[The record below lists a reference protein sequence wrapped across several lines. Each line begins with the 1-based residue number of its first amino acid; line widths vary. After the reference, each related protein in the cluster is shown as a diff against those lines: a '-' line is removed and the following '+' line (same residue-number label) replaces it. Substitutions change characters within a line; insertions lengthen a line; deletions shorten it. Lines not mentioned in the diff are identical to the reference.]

1 MTLPSRQ
8 NLDDS
13 LGRIRSLL
21 DKQDLVRGLVHKT
34 GMRRYEVVEDLVAA
48 QYRNVLRH
56 QINHLHPADIALIN
70 GVLWGGARGAITR
83 AMYGQISFGRH
94 HVNRHGT

>member
-13 LGRIRSLL
+13 LARIRSLL

-34 GMRRYEVVEDLVAA
+34 EMRRHEVVEDLVAA
-48 QYRNVLRH
+48 QYRANC
-56 QINHLHPADIALIN
+56 A
-70 GVLWGGARGAITR
+70 ARSITCIR
-83 AMYGQISFGRH
+83 LTSPICWKRCARMSVEFCG
-94 HVNRHGT
+94 N